1 MSTGSSV
8 LKMKRTIPCRRTG
21 SAVEKLERLVVVME
35 RLVEEQFTG
44 SVKVNFSQGG
54 ISRIEKL
61 EEILK

>member
-1 MSTGSSV
+1 MSGSSV
-8 LKMKRTIPCRRTG
+8 IEMKRTIPCRRNG
-21 SAVEKLERLVVVME
+21 SAVEKLERLVGVME

-44 SVKVNFSQGG
+44 SVKVNFTQGG